1 MQRHLLIT
9 AVIASVASFSAP
21 AALSQGLTTGPDPER
36 QTGNDEQSAVERL
49 FEDENERD
57 MIPPSEFV
65 EIASANHIA
74 QVAAANAAL
83 EDGSRELHG
92 YANEMSEGF
101 AELNAELAVIANR
114 YDLEMSDD
122 PSLVDSIQNVLLEIR
137 EGESFDDAY
146 ISHQIDAH
154 EEAIEL
160 YRDASRSANQDIAT
174 FASDKLPQL
183 QGYLQMTNALHEQQ
197 VNDS

>member
-101 AELNAELAVIANR
+101 AELNAELAVIAN
-114 YDLEMSDD
+114 
-122 PSLVDSIQNVLLEIR
+122 
-137 EGESFDDAY
+137 
-146 ISHQIDAH
+146 
-154 EEAIEL
+154 L